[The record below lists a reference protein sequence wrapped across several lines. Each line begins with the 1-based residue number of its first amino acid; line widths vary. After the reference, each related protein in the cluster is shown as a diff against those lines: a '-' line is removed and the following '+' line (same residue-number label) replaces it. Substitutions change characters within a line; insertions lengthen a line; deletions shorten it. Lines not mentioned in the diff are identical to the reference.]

1 MISNTSM
8 MKIVLVLVGGLAI
21 YANVMYI
28 RAELVYKEKRGNQR
42 IKDEPDESLKKVKKL
57 AKQSRSEER
66 RVGKECRSRRRQ
78 EHKKKKKERQKRD
91 ETKTKR
97 ERAQRVTT

>member
-57 AKQSRSEER
+57 AKQSKK
-66 RVGKECRSRRRQ
+66 GKGDVTVVLGESIENDGYPVVLISDDFFIHYLFFCRS
-78 EHKKKKKERQKRD
+78 
-91 ETKTKR
+91 
-97 ERAQRVTT
+97 